1 MATIHTAW
9 KKTDGPVRYH
19 GGQPDTRLGDRV
31 EIRGWFRKRRGIVN
45 YVPGI
50 SPPHG
55 EMEHNLLYWVG
66 VSFERGDFT
75 GILVDPDTGCVLKK
89 VVFLERGAADAAKPL
104 PPEPFE

>member
-19 GGQPDTRLGDRV
+19 GGQPEVRLGDRV
-31 EIRGWFRKRRGIVN
+31 EIRGFFRKRRGVIN

-55 EMEHNLLYWVG
+55 EMEHNALYWVG
-66 VSFERGDFT
+66 ISFARGDFT
-75 GILVDPDTGCVLKK
+75 GMLVDPDTGCTQKK
-89 VVFLERGAADAAKPL
+89 IIFLERGAAEDAAPL